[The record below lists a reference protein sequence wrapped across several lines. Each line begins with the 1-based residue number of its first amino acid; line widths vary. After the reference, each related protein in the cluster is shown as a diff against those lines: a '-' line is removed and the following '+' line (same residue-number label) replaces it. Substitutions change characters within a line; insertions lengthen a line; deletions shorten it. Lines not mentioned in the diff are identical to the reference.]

1 MLRLVN
7 AWLRGMMA
15 ISKGKGG
22 CFKKTGTVCF
32 YNIQLHSIVY
42 TTEVEILVLQ
52 TAKDLSDVLL
62 MEEIVSKTWKVSS
75 GTFLLAALRR

>member
-1 MLRLVN
+1 
-7 AWLRGMMA
+7 MA
-15 ISKGKGG
+15 ISKGKGS

-32 YNIQLHSIVY
+32 YNIQLDSIVY

-62 MEEIVSKTWKVSS
+62 MEEIVPKAWKVSS

>member
-1 MLRLVN
+1 
-7 AWLRGMMA
+7 MA

-22 CFKKTGTVCF
+22 CLKKPGTVCF

-52 TAKDLSDVLL
+52 TEKDLSDVLL
-62 MEEIVSKTWKVSS
+62 MEEIVSKAWKVSS